1 MAERDGQTVGELL
14 DGLSAKTRKTLAH
27 SGFDM
32 ARLRELAG
40 TPPGEKQVR
49 HIVTEFGLRPA
60 RPLDHESGAI
70 TRREVA
76 AAWARTL
83 LGTLL
88 GLTAVMAAS
97 ILVDR
102 LLGLFVGVLAGMGVM
117 ALLLTGPQSRGRELA
132 ALVGLT
138 AVAVLYFTAFMNAPQ
153 WYLAARGKQVAAVLQ
168 APLRSWSHGS
178 RVAHCRVR
186 LPDGTTHKVD
196 QDNATC
202 ASDVGATVQ
211 VVYDPSG
218 RLAPALGKKA
228 TLGRISRPVAGCA
241 AALLASAAT
250 GAVLAA
256 GRRGGV

>member
-1 MAERDGQTVGELL
+1 MAERDGQTVAELL
-14 DGLSAKTRKTLAH
+14 DGLSGKTRRTLAH

-32 ARLRELAG
+32 ARLRELAA

-60 RPLDHESGAI
+60 HSFTAGSGAI
-70 TRREVA
+70 TRHEVA
-76 AAWARTL
+76 TAWARTL
-83 LGTLL
+83 LGTVL

-102 LLGLFVGVLAGMGVM
+102 LLGLFVGVLAGIGVM
-117 ALLLTGPQSRGRELA
+117 ALLLTGPQARGRELT

-153 WYLAARGKQVAAVLQ
+153 WYLAVRGKQVDAVLQ
-168 APLRSWSHGS
+168 PPLRTWSHGS

-186 LPDGTTHKVD
+186 LPDGTTHQVD
-196 QDNATC
+196 QDTGRCATN
-202 ASDVGATVQ
+202 VGATVP
-211 VVYDPSG
+211 VVYDPAN

-228 TLGRISRPVAGCA
+228 ALGRISRPVAGCA
-241 AALLASAAT
+241 AAVLAGAAA
-250 GAVLAA
+250 GALLAA

>member
-1 MAERDGQTVGELL
+1 MAERDGQTVSELL

-32 ARLRELAG
+32 PRLRELAA
-40 TPPGEKQVR
+40 TAPGEKQVR

-60 RPLDHESGAI
+60 LPFTPEAGAI

-76 AAWARTL
+76 IAWTRTL
-83 LGTLL
+83 VGVLL
-88 GLTAVMAAS
+88 GLAAIMTAS

-153 WYLAARGKQVAAVLQ
+153 WYLAVRGKQVSAVLQ
-168 APLRSWSHGS
+168 PPLRTWSHGS

-186 LPDGTTHKVD
+186 LPDGTVHRVD
-196 QDNATC
+196 QDNGTC
-202 ASDVGATVQ
+202 ASSVGATVP
-211 VVYDPSG
+211 VVYDPHH
-218 RLAPALGKKA
+218 RLAPALGRKA
-228 TLGRISRPVAGCA
+228 TLGRLSRPVAGTS
-241 AALLASAAT
+241 AALLLAAAG

-256 GRRGGV
+256 GRRGGI